1 MRRVPM
7 RCASCR
13 RSPSRA
19 RRSMP
24 WCVFWTGCSRWRR
37 LRRGRGE
44 GWSPPFIRRSGIPAC
59 APFCH
64 RRGHRMSGNASVDS
78 RAGEPIALTPVKE
91 RKEGTMNAPRFA
103 ARSVGKL
110 MIAFAVAAA
119 LGAVAANPARA
130 DGDDHW
136 HHGWHDHD
144 RGHHWGW
151 YYPRPYYGYYAPPV
165 VVAPPP
171 PPVVYAPPPPPV
183 VYAPPPPVVYSPP
196 SLNVI
201 VPLHFR

>member
-1 MRRVPM
+1 
-7 RCASCR
+7 
-13 RSPSRA
+13 
-19 RRSMP
+19 
-24 WCVFWTGCSRWRR
+24 
-37 LRRGRGE
+37 
-44 GWSPPFIRRSGIPAC
+44 
-59 APFCH
+59 
-64 RRGHRMSGNASVDS
+64 
-78 RAGEPIALTPVKE
+78 
-91 RKEGTMNAPRFA
+91 MNAPRFA